1 MQDEVLKHTEKIKNT
16 IKDKNTTFFEKF
28 KEIIIEIFIIV
39 FAVTL
44 SIWMHSWS
52 EHNHQQEAVNEFIT
66 DLRSDLKNDLLSYQA
81 AEKNLKG
88 TLSML
93 DSDSIKNKK
102 INNKEIYF
110 QKIFRSSSS
119 GNYEGFKSSG
129 DIRYIENKKLK
140 KMILGYYQSIC
151 PLVLNLE
158 SDLKNKIDV
167 LNKETCYEPI
177 INSEVLNNIKYKFS
191 FEEYLESIKNNI
203 TIYDYA
209 IDLNKKTIAEID
221 RELKK

>member
-1 MQDEVLKHTEKIKNT
+1 
-16 IKDKNTTFFEKF
+16 
-28 KEIIIEIFIIV
+28 
-39 FAVTL
+39 
-44 SIWMHSWS
+44 
-52 EHNHQQEAVNEFIT
+52 
-66 DLRSDLKNDLLSYQA
+66 
-81 AEKNLKG
+81 
-88 TLSML
+88 
-93 DSDSIKNKK
+93 
-102 INNKEIYF
+102 
-110 QKIFRSSSS
+110 
-119 GNYEGFKSSG
+119 
-129 DIRYIENKKLK
+129 
-140 KMILGYYQSIC
+140 MILGYYQSIC

-209 IDLNKKTIAEID
+209 IYLNKKTIAEID